1 MVEMKFLAGLENNLE
16 KLIEGFFHERLKGGV
31 GPAYIAKCL
40 LRHMRDNRRGGVN
53 KVYVPGSY
61 EVYLAGQDY
70 QALEP
75 VMGQLAAELAEYLNH
90 KARDKDYHPVGQVTV
105 DFAADPELVPGRLRL
120 VSNYSSDPE
129 DAAAE
134 PGAGAQQGSEHT
146 MHFRTGPEAV
156 PVKKEPVILRAYLV
170 VEEGAYRGRKLP
182 LEQCRH
188 VLGRR
193 ASCDIV
199 LAETTVSRR
208 HACLEYLDGSYYLTD
223 LGSANGT
230 FVNGNQIQ
238 RKKLAPGDEL
248 VLGNSR
254 FIFEV
259 G

>member
-1 MVEMKFLAGLENNLE
+1 MKFLAGLESNLE

-31 GPAYIAKCL
+31 EPAYIAKCL
-40 LRHMRDNRRGGVN
+40 LRQMRDSQRRGVN

-61 EVYLAGQDY
+61 EVYLTGQDY

-75 VMGQLAAELAEYLNH
+75 VMEQLAAELVEYLNR
-90 KARDKDYHPVGQVTV
+90 KVREKGYHPVGQVTV
-105 DFAADPELVPGRLRL
+105 DFVTDSDLVPGRLRL
-120 VSNYSSDPE
+120 VSNFSSYPE
-129 DAAAE
+129 DATAE
-134 PGAGAQQGSEHT
+134 PGLGIQQASEHT
-146 MHFRTGPEAV
+146 MHFRTAPEAV
-156 PVKKEPVILRAYLV
+156 PVKKEPVVLKAYLS
-170 VEEGAYRGRKLP
+170 VEEGPYRGKKLP

-188 VLGRR
+188 VMGRR
-193 ASCDIV
+193 VSCDIV

-208 HACLEYLDGSYYLTD
+208 HACLDYLDGNYYLTD

-238 RKKLAPGDEL
+238 RKKLAPGDEI

>member
-1 MVEMKFLAGLENNLE
+1 MRFLAGLESNLE

-31 GPAYIAKCL
+31 EPAYIAKCL
-40 LRHMRDNRRGGVN
+40 LRQMRDNQRRGVN
-53 KVYVPGSY
+53 KIYVPGGY
-61 EVYLAGQDY
+61 EVYLSGQDY

-75 VMGQLAAELAEYLNH
+75 VMGQLADELAEYLNL
-90 KARDKDYHPVGQVTV
+90 KARDKDYHPVGHVTV
-105 DFAADPELVPGRLRL
+105 DFAADPDLVPGRLRVVVNFACNL
-120 VSNYSSDPE
+120 IESAS
-129 DAAAE
+129 E
-134 PGAGAQQGSEHT
+134 PGLGTQQATDHT
-146 MHFRTGPEAV
+146 MHFKSGPKELV
-156 PVKKEPVILRAYLV
+156 ISEPVVPRAYLV
-170 VEEGAYRGRKLP
+170 VEEGPYRGKKLP
-182 LEQCRH
+182 LEQGRH

-199 LAETTVSRR
+199 LSETTVSRR

-238 RKKLAPGDEL
+238 RKKLAPGDE
-248 VLGNSR
+248 VALGSNR